1 MTEVPQKR
9 EPLSSLT
16 FKVMR
21 WLITALACVPLAIIA
36 AAIARGQETLD
47 AGTLGALLLLSGL
60 PIAVY
65 YVFRWLA
72 LLALALVPFLND

>member
-1 MTEVPQKR
+1 MPR
-9 EPLSSLT
+9 NGEPLSSLT
-16 FKVMR
+16 FKVFR
-21 WLITALACVPLAIIA
+21 WTIALLAAMPLAMLAIALAGGREQLDFTALV
-36 AAIARGQETLD
+36 
-47 AGTLGALLLLSGL
+47 ALFLLSGL